1 MVTLV
6 LVYKMLRKYFN
17 IYSIFYIMTLSFLV
31 MFFEAFTI
39 SLVVPILS
47 SSLSG
52 GTEYFISNMF
62 LNTFINNFETKNIII
77 LLIISLTIFFVL
89 KFLFLTYAL
98 FAQTNFYIKFKI
110 LLSENVFRGYLEM
123 PYSTHV
129 KTNSSIIL
137 RNTINETEMVSG
149 ILKQII
155 LIITEALVFLG
166 ISFVLFLYQPFE
178 SLIII
183 IYILSAVLLF
193 YYLIRKRLLNWGKL
207 RQYHEGQRIQKI
219 NEGIKGII
227 EVKLAK
233 NFNFFF
239 NSFIKHNNISNS
251 VHKKR
256 TIVGNL
262 PKIWLQFILLI
273 ALLLLATLFVIYDK
287 DFNKALPMIG
297 LFAAAAFRIIPS
309 VQRILVSYQ
318 ALRFQL
324 PAVNKVYNE
333 IEKFKLNNTNINET
347 NIDFIRKI
355 EFNNVTFSYPSK
367 KQITIFKNLNFTI
380 NKGDFIGIIG
390 TSGTGKTTFFN
401 LIAGLISPNSGKIYI
416 DDIDLMEQSIYWTKK
431 VGYVPQDTFIL
442 DGSLKENITLDM
454 NNMINQEKLT
464 DVIINT
470 DLEGLV
476 ESLDHGLDTNIGE
489 GGQKIS
495 GGQKQRIGIARAL
508 YKNPSLLIFDEVTS
522 SLDEKTEINI
532 LKTINKLNKIKTILI
547 ISHRKEI
554 LNSCNKIYN
563 LSKQN
568 FDKVNS

>member
-17 IYSIFYIMTLSFLV
+17 IFSIFYIMSLSFLV

-52 GTEYFISNMF
+52 SSEYFISKIF
-62 LNTFINNFETKNIII
+62 FNTFIDNFETNNIII
-77 LLIISLTIFFVL
+77 LLIITLTIFFVL

-137 RNTINETEMVSG
+137 RNTINETEMVAG

-155 LIITEALVFLG
+155 LIITEVLVFLG
-166 ISFVLFLYQPFE
+166 ISVVLFLYQPLE
-178 SLIII
+178 SFIII
-183 IYILSAVLLF
+183 VYILSAVLLF

-256 TIVGNL
+256 TIVSNL
-262 PKIWLQFILLI
+262 PKIWLEFILLI

-333 IEKFKLNNTNINET
+333 IEKFKLNNININKT
-347 NIDFIRKI
+347 DIDFIRKI
-355 EFNNVTFSYPSK
+355 EFDNVTFSYPSEK
-367 KQITIFKNLNFTI
+367 KLTIFRNLNFTI
-380 NKGDFIGIIG
+380 HKGDFIGIIG

-416 DDIDLMEQSIYWTKK
+416 DDVDLMEQSVYWTKK

-454 NNMINQEKLT
+454 TNMIDQEKLT

-476 ESLDHGLDTNIGE
+476 DSLDHGLDTNIGE

-522 SLDEKTEINI
+522 SLDEKTEVNI

-554 LNSCNKIYN
+554 LNDCNKIYN
-563 LSKQN
+563 LSKLN
-568 FDKVNS
+568 FDKIN